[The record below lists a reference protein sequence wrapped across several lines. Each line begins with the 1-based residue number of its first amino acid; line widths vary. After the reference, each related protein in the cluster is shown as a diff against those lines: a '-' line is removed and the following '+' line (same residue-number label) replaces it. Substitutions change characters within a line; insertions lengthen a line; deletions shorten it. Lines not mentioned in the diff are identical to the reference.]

1 MRKLRI
7 QFYILCNLLSR
18 RVRWAA
24 GTWPTGQD
32 WGFALGLMVAFALV
46 MVPLT
51 MALPPFAWSSLDQPW
66 TAQVAIGVR
75 TFFVPALL
83 EEGFWRVLLL
93 PHRSEPL
100 TPAHRWRQGGVVLGL
115 FVLFHPLN
123 SLTFYPLSLAVF
135 GTPLF
140 LLGAT
145 LLGLICT
152 LAYWRSGSWWLTA
165 MMHWLV
171 VTVWLLGFGGYDQL
185 HASSSTL

>member
-1 MRKLRI
+1 VRKLRI

-18 RVRWAA
+18 RVRLAA

-32 WGFALGLMVAFALV
+32 WRFALGLVVAFALV
-46 MVPLT
+46 MIPL
-51 MALPPFAWSSLDQPW
+51 AGVLPPFAPDRVDRPW
-66 TAQVAIGVR
+66 TTQVSIGVR
-75 TFFVPALL
+75 ALFVPALL

-100 TPAHRWRQGGVVLGL
+100 TPAHRWQQGGLVLAL
-115 FVLFHPLN
+115 FVLSHPLN
-123 SLTFYPLSLAVF
+123 SLTFYPAALVVF

-152 LAYWRSGSWWLTA
+152 LAYWRSGSWWLA
-165 MMHWLV
+165 AAMHWLV

-185 HASSSTL
+185 HAPALAP